1 MNNTVLERFAGNDDT
16 NVAVDMPM
24 FHSSHKHLK
33 GI

>member
-1 MNNTVLERFAGNDDT
+1 MNNTVLDKFADRDVT

-24 FHSSHKHLK
+24 FHGSHKHPK